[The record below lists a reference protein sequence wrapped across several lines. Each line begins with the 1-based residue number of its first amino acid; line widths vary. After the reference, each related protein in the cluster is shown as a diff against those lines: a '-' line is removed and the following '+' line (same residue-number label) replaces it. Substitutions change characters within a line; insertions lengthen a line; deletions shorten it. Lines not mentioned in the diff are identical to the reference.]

1 MGRIEEGLI
10 FSKDHEWVRDDG
22 GVFIIGISD
31 YAQDQLGE
39 ILYVEL
45 PSEGDEIVRNTP
57 FGSVESS
64 KSVSDLFAPVN
75 GEVLEVNKPVLESP
89 ETINADPYG
98 DGWLIKVKPSDP
110 KEADTLMNA
119 ESYFN
124 YVEEE
129 F

>member
-1 MGRIEEGLI
+1 MGWSEEDLK
-10 FSKDHEWVRDDG
+10 FSKDHEWVGDED

-31 YAQDQLGE
+31 YAQDRLGE

-45 PSEGDEIVRNTP
+45 PAEGEQIVKDTP

-110 KEADTLMNA
+110 KEADALMNA
-119 ESYFN
+119 EGYSN

>member
-1 MGRIEEGLI
+1 MGWSEQDLK
-10 FSKDHEWVRDDG
+10 FSKDHEWVAEDN

-45 PSEGDEIVRNTP
+45 PAEGNEIVKDTP

-75 GEVLEVNKPVLESP
+75 GKVLEVNKPILESP

-98 DGWLIKVKPSDP
+98 DGWLIKVKPSNP

-119 ESYFN
+119 EGYKN
-124 YVEEE
+124 YIEEE